1 MPSSVAIGR
10 PGPDEYAS
18 FYAGYIAHATEEDL
32 LGALAEQA
40 DVVSSTFLG
49 LPKHKVDFRY
59 AEGKWTPREIL
70 GHLIDGER
78 VFGFR
83 SLWFARRDPS
93 PLPGFEENDWAAVSG
108 HGEVPLEVLVEEFLT
123 VRSGHLLMF
132 QHLPADSWTRL
143 GIANDKPVSVRA
155 IAYVMLGH
163 VRHHLSVLKERY
175 LVG

>member
-123 VRSGHLLMF
+123 VRSGHLLLF

>member
-143 GIANDKPVSVRA
+143 GVANDKPVSVRA

-163 VRHHLSVLKERY
+163 VRHHLSMLKERY

>member
-32 LGALAEQA
+32 LGAIAEQA

-143 GIANDKPVSVRA
+143 GVANDKPVSVRA

-163 VRHHLSVLKERY
+163 VRHHLSMLKERY